1 MALRLPGV
9 RGVEVRLRGEAAHGW
24 CFIATSKYVPTHS
37 TRLTCVD
44 CDVTRLSGATGHWHV
59 DEDPAEWRAAHGGWP
74 ETPCGRRATGRSGI
88 PSVRLYRQEPASV
101 QYAVLA
107 AGLSVTALRAGAV
120 AGAARPHMP
129 APRPRHRHLHL
140 ADLGCGDGRVLL
152 AAAGAHGVSGWGV
165 ELDES
170 WSVWQGRPP
179 GRASADVSIEQGDL
193 LALPAARFAPGTV
206 IFCYLLPAG
215 LAKIAPLLREVLGA
229 VPAALA
235 TLRWAVPGLEDL
247 RLDAPDK
254 GFRVYCS
261 QRVRDTVIMST

>member
-1 MALRLPGV
+1 MSRVPGSADSGAADGHECGSLEGMSLLAGDAESGSSEGRLFSYNWASGYIAPFV
-9 RGVEVRLRGEAAHGW
+9 PADLDAATSAIEQAAHALHRG
-24 CFIATSKYVPTHS
+24 H
-37 TRLTCVD
+37 
-44 CDVTRLSGATGHWHV
+44 GTG
-59 DEDPAEWRAAHGGWP
+59 
-74 ETPCGRRATGRSGI
+74 
-88 PSVRLYRQEPASV
+88 
-101 QYAVLA
+101 
-107 AGLSVTALRAGAV
+107 
-120 AGAARPHMP
+120 M
-129 APRPRHRHLHL
+129 LHL

-165 ELDES
+165 ELDEEL
-170 WSVWQGRPP
+170 VRVARQAARK
-179 GRASADVSIEQGDL
+179 ASADVSIEQGDL

>member
-1 MALRLPGV
+1 M
-9 RGVEVRLRGEAAHGW
+9 
-24 CFIATSKYVPTHS
+24 
-37 TRLTCVD
+37 
-44 CDVTRLSGATGHWHV
+44 
-59 DEDPAEWRAAHGGWP
+59 
-74 ETPCGRRATGRSGI
+74 
-88 PSVRLYRQEPASV
+88 
-101 QYAVLA
+101 
-107 AGLSVTALRAGAV
+107 
-120 AGAARPHMP
+120 
-129 APRPRHRHLHL
+129 LHL

-165 ELDES
+165 ELDEEL
-170 WSVWQGRPP
+170 VRVARQAARK
-179 GRASADVSIEQGDL
+179 ASADVSIEQGDL

-215 LAKIAPLLREVLGA
+215 LAKIAPLLREVLGT

-235 TLRWAVPGLEDL
+235 TLRWAMPGLEDL